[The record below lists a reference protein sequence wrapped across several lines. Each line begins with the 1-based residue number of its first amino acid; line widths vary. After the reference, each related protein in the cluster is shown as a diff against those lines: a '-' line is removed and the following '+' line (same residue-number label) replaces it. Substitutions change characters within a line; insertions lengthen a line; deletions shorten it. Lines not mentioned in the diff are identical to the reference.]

1 MKRKSLI
8 LLFALAAL
16 ISSLVGSQ
24 PVLAAE
30 RTVEL
35 RTPGCV

>member
-1 MKRKSLI
+1 MKKKNFV

-16 ISSLVGSQ
+16 LSAIVGSQ